1 MNFSG
6 RVFFVLIKQ
15 MNNKTFPSIF
25 VSHGAP
31 TLVLDENAAHLFLK
45 QLGKDLITKHGKP
58 AAILAVSAHWETQ
71 IPTVSG
77 AEKPEMIYDFG
88 GFSPDLYEIVYPA
101 PGAPQL
107 AKRVGELLAANHST
121 FRISTT
127 RGLDHGAWVPLRL
140 MFPAADIPVAQF
152 SVLRGETPRKHCEIG
167 RALAELRKENVL
179 ILGLG
184 SLTHNL
190 SELNNTNE
198 TLGWA
203 KEFDNWFDEKLTGG
217 DLESILNY
225 QRLAPNA
232 ELAHPTPEH
241 LLPIFTALGAGSFP
255 AEKAARLHQSWTFG
269 SLSMASYSFGDL

>member
-1 MNFSG
+1 MD
-6 RVFFVLIKQ
+6 
-15 MNNKTFPSIF
+15 NKNFPSIF

-31 TLVLDENAAHLFLK
+31 TLVFEENEAHLFLK
-45 QLGKDLITKHGKP
+45 QLGKDLIKNHSKP
-58 AAILAVSAHWETQ
+58 SAILAVSAHWETQ

-88 GFSPDLYEIVYPA
+88 GFSPELYEIVYPT

-107 AKRVGELLAANHST
+107 AKRVGELLAANDFT

-127 RGLDHGAWVPLRL
+127 RGLDHGAWVPLTL

-152 SVLRGETPRKHCEIG
+152 SVLRGETSRKHYEIG

-190 SELNNTNE
+190 FELNSTNK
-198 TLGWA
+198 TPVWA
-203 KEFDNWFDEKLTGG
+203 QEFDNWFDEKLTGG

-225 QRLAPNA
+225 ERLAPNA
-232 ELAHPTPEH
+232 ERAHPTPEH
-241 LLPIFTALGAGSFP
+241 LLPIFTVLGAGNFP
-255 AEKAARLHQSWTFG
+255 AEKAALLHQSWTFG

>member
-1 MNFSG
+1 M
-6 RVFFVLIKQ
+6 KQ
-15 MNNKTFPSIF
+15 KNFPSIF

-31 TLVLDENAAHLFLK
+31 TLILEENAAHLFLK
-45 QLGKDLITKHGKP
+45 QLGRDLLEKHGKA
-58 AAILAVSAHWETQ
+58 AAILAVSAHWETH

-107 AKRVGELLAANHST
+107 AKRVGELLAANDFT

-152 SVLRGETPRKHCEIG
+152 SVLRGETPRKHYEIG
-167 RALAELRKENVL
+167 RALGELRKENVL

-190 SELNNTNE
+190 FEIKNTNE
-198 TLGWA
+198 PPVWA
-203 KEFDNWFDEKLTGG
+203 REFDDWFYEKLSGE
-217 DLESILNY
+217 DLESVLDY
-225 QRLAPNA
+225 ERLAPEA
-232 ELAHPTPEH
+232 ARAHPSPEH
-241 LLPIFTALGAGSFP
+241 LLPIFTALGAGNFP
-255 AEKAARLHQSWTFG
+255 EEKTARLHQSWTFG
-269 SLSMASYSFGDL
+269 SLSMTSYSFGDL